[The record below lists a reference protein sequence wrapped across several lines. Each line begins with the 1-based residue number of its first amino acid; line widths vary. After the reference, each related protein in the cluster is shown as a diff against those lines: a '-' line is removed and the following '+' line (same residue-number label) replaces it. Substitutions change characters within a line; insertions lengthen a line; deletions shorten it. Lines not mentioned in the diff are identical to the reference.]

1 MTLNYILL
9 QFIFFILFGTQT
21 REQELSIVL
30 QLPPH
35 LLTLTI
41 NIYKTDSLEI
51 LLKSVDTVSCLKL
64 DIL

>member
-35 LLTLTI
+35 LLTLTV
-41 NIYKTDSLEI
+41 NRYKTDSLEI
-51 LLKSVDTVSCLKL
+51 LLKSVDTVSC
-64 DIL
+64 